1 MASPFCRLASLYRY
15 KKNAMQASGENTQP
29 FFFIR
34 SDGRYIKI
42 SFADILYLE
51 SVKNYVRIVTVQKNW
66 LVLMSLRHIEQE
78 LPADMFCRVH
88 RSYVVSLY
96 HIVSFDNEMA
106 QLENKQIPIGN
117 RFRQALPA
125 RVKILNGD
133 LRSRSLY
140 AHLDAEGVLNGNF
153 CTT

>member
-1 MASPFCRLASLYRY
+1 MLV
-15 KKNAMQASGENTQP
+15 NGERTQP

-34 SDGRYIKI
+34 NNGRYIKI

-66 LVLMSLRHIEQE
+66 LVLMSLRHIEKE

-96 HIVSFDNEMA
+96 HIVSFDNEMV
-106 QLENKQIPIGN
+106 QMEHKQIPIGN
-117 RFRQALPA
+117 RFRQTLPG

-133 LRSRSLY
+133 VRSRNIL
-140 AHLDAEGVLNGNF
+140 AHLDAEGVLNGSF
-153 CTT
+153 YTT

>member
-1 MASPFCRLASLYRY
+1 MPV
-15 KKNAMQASGENTQP
+15 SGENTQP

-42 SFADILYLE
+42 AFTDILYLE

-66 LVLMSLRHIEQE
+66 LVLMSLRYIEKE
-78 LPADMFCRVH
+78 
-88 RSYVVSLY
+88 LY
-96 HIVSFDNEMA
+96 HIVSFDNEMV

-117 RFRQALPA
+117 RFRQALPP

-140 AHLDAEGVLNGNF
+140 AHLEPF
-153 CTT
+153 YTT

>member
-1 MASPFCRLASLYRY
+1 MPV
-15 KKNAMQASGENTQP
+15 SGENIQP

-42 SFADILYLE
+42 AFADILYLE
-51 SVKNYVRIVTVQKNW
+51 SVKNYVRIVTGQKSW
-66 LVLMSLRHIEQE
+66 LVLMSLRYIEKE

-88 RSYVVSLY
+88 RSYVVSMY
-96 HIVSFDNEMA
+96 HIISFDNEMVQIA
-106 QLENKQIPIGN
+106 HKQIPIGN

-140 AHLDAEGVLNGNF
+140 AHLDADGVLNGSF
-153 CTT
+153 YTT

>member
-1 MASPFCRLASLYRY
+1 MPV
-15 KKNAMQASGENTQP
+15 SGESQQP

-42 SFADILYLE
+42 AFADILYLE
-51 SVKNYVRIVTVQKNW
+51 SVKNYVRIVTVQKSW
-66 LVLMSLRHIEQE
+66 LVLMSLRHIEKE

-96 HIVSFDNEMA
+96 HIVSFDNEMI
-106 QLENKQIPIGN
+106 QMERRQIPIGN
-117 RFRQALPA
+117 RFRQTLPT

-133 LRSRSLY
+133 VRSRNIL
-140 AHLDAEGVLNGNF
+140 AQLDSF
-153 CTT
+153 YTT